1 MAEQKHGEIKQ
12 FNVTMTVTQGPT
24 EVNQGCMAIT
34 DAAIVLCVNLTND
47 GCYLSA
53 YYFWVGPYV
62 SEGDWYSKK

>member
-1 MAEQKHGEIKQ
+1 
-12 FNVTMTVTQGPT
+12 MTVTQGPT
-24 EVNQGCMAIT
+24 EVYQGCMAIT

-53 YYFWVGPYV
+53 YYFWLVPYV